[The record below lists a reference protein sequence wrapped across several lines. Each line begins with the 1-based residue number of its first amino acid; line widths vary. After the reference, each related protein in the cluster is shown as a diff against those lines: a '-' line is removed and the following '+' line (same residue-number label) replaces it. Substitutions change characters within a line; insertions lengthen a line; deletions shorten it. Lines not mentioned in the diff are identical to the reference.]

1 MSPASRGVD
10 VTAGGVSA
18 RSHDDGFSLIEVV
31 VALFLIGIVAAGAL
45 LFFVRGAQNTSHL
58 QRTQAAS
65 SVATQGME
73 LARSIDPRPASAAAT
88 SGLVIGRSKADVQA
102 VWAAADPQDTAQTN
116 AVWDLVTPQAG
127 HANDALKQVR
137 QTTVSGMDFDVVT
150 LVGTCY
156 RPAAASAGNQSCT
169 AANLGGGVL
178 MYRTTV
184 VVTWDAGTSDQC
196 DSGTCTYRLSALI
209 DPTADASWNLS
220 TKPVAYDDAATYTAG
235 GPLSMIEVLA
245 NDVITTVT
253 SNPTAILTAPP
264 YGAAAV
270 ITSGTKMGAINYTPP
285 TNYSGPVEFTYKLR
299 DAQGRNSNEAIVS
312 LMILPKA
319 TNDSATVSRGA
330 TVTIPV
336 TTNDL
341 GTTLVPTVTTP
352 PNGSYGSASVV
363 GSDIRFVASASSP
376 IGSTTFKYTVTDAST
391 QVSTEATVTVSV
403 TAAVVPASDVV
414 VSIPASRTPGNTA
427 LMIQAAAGAPN
438 SYKVHVMSGANV
450 AQVAGTTAGI
460 GVLAGSGTTSLTYRP
475 VANTV
480 GFYSLTFQL
489 EDATG
494 ARSATKTAIIRV
506 TPVANPFVVSSTV
519 TSTSAQT
526 ITVVASNVPNTK
538 TTGVTYAVTA
548 PPVCT
553 LGSGAS
559 VSRAATAVVATDT
572 AAGAFSFTRPQWS
585 RGSGSGQCV
594 FSYTVT
600 MTFGA
605 QTFTT
610 PPATVTVPVQR

>member
-10 VTAGGVSA
+10 VTPGGASA
-18 RSHDDGFSLIEVV
+18 RAHDDGFSLIEVV

-65 SVATQGME
+65 TVATQGME

-88 SGLVIGRSKADVQA
+88 SGLLIGRSKADVDA
-102 VWAAADPQDTAQTN
+102 IWAAADPQDTAQTN
-116 AVWDLVTPQAG
+116 AAWDLVTPQAG
-127 HANDALKQVR
+127 HTNDALKQVR

-169 AANLGGGVL
+169 ATNLGGGVL

-235 GPLSMIEVLA
+235 GAISMIEVLA

-253 SNPTAILTAPP
+253 SNPTTILTAPP

-312 LMILPKA
+312 LMILPRA
-319 TNDSATVSRGA
+319 TNDTATVAKGA
-330 TVTIPV
+330 AVTIPV
-336 TTNDL
+336 AANDI
-341 GTTLVPTVTTP
+341 GTGIVPKITAP
-352 PNGSYGSASVV
+352 PNGSYGTATVI
-363 GSDIRFVASASSP
+363 GSDIRFVASASAP
-376 IGSTTFKYTVTDAST
+376 TGTATFTYIVTDAVA
-391 QVSTEATVTVSV
+391 QESTEATVSVSV
-403 TAAVVPASDVV
+403 TAPVLPAADVV
-414 VSIPASRTPGNTA
+414 VDVPATLSPGATR
-427 LMIQAAAGAPN
+427 LKIQEAAGVPTT
-438 SYKVHVMSGANV
+438 YKVHVMSGANV
-450 AQVAGTTAGI
+450 SQAPGTTAGI
-460 GVLAGSGTTSLTYRP
+460 GQLAGSGTTSVTYRP

-480 GFYSLTFQL
+480 GFYTLTFQI
-489 EDATG
+489 EDAAG
-494 ARSATKTAIIRV
+494 GRSATKTATIRV
-506 TPVANPFVVSSTV
+506 TPVANPYELSSQI
-519 TSTSAQT
+519 SSNSAQT
-526 ITVVASNVPNTK
+526 INVVSGNVPSASAS
-538 TTGVTYAVTA
+538 GVTYAVTGV
-548 PPVCT
+548 PVCS
-553 LGSGAS
+553 LGWGAS
-559 VSRAATAVVATDT
+559 VSQNAAVAVGSDT
-572 AAGAFSFTRPQWS
+572 TAGAFQFTKPRWS
-585 RGSGSGQCV
+585 GGDRNAECT

-605 QTFTT
+605 QTFAT
-610 PPATVTVPVQR
+610 PAATVTVPVRR